1 MAAYTD
7 DNRGKFMINRPARG
21 LISLCLLAA
30 GAATTHP
37 ALAQIA
43 APANGDAASGEG
55 LQEIVVTA
63 QRREETAQRAAI
75 AISTVSGAAI
85 TEANVTRPGGL
96 SDLVPALQATDDTG
110 PYSIFYVR
118 GVGNFAANALS
129 DPALLFNFDGVAV
142 SRAGTSGF
150 FYDLERVEVLK
161 GPQGTLYGRNATGGA
176 INVISKAPVLG
187 EFSGDASIQYGNY
200 SANRDE
206 VALNLPLG
214 DISAVR
220 LAAFHVQHLGY
231 MEDGTEN
238 QDDTGAR
245 VSFLAAP
252 TDTLQIKFVADY
264 FHQGGD
270 QAGGTVTGI
279 TNSFTTAPNFSPG
292 DRLGF
297 FSPQVEAYLQ
307 TQKDFLNGANFLPFQ
322 NVNNEDNRFYGISTT
337 IDWKTPVGTV
347 TVIPAYR
354 DSKLDYS
361 SFATGVLLSE
371 ISHEKQTSV
380 EARLASD
387 NDQAF
392 RYVVGAYYLDDP
404 EDVPLYNI
412 NQQANAT
419 FSQYSTETIS
429 HAAFA
434 NLSYEILPD
443 VRLAG
448 GVRYTK
454 DDKEFVGGQQAN
466 SIICTVQ
473 TPFGPSCPN
482 AGVLPY
488 SQTAAIAPSFFNPN
502 GTITTLNVINNNQ
515 SASYNK
521 VTWRAGADW
530 DITDKNLLYGSVETG
545 FKSGGFFFS
554 SDYDVYQP
562 ETITAYTIGS
572 KNRFLD
578 NRLQA
583 NVELFYWKYR
593 NQQISHLSTDSAH
606 DTIFPT
612 QNVGQSTIKGIEL
625 DLQARPLQNTLL
637 SADIQYNDAVY
648 NSFVYQTPNNNGGVS
663 NGTGCPSEAVSANT
677 YTVNCSGMQPPYAPR
692 WSLSLGAQET
702 IPLPNDGS
710 LVGNAR
716 VHYQSETLTAL
727 DFLPA
732 EVQSGYAKWDFDM
745 TYYTRN
751 NRYYAGA
758 YIDNAFNKTALAFSF
773 VTPFSSFLTST
784 LQPPRTYGLR
794 VGMHF

>member
-1 MAAYTD
+1 MTNRVVFATTIVCLMMAP
-7 DNRGKFMINRPARG
+7 G
-21 LISLCLLAA
+21 A
-30 GAATTHP
+30 GAEPAATGVS
-37 ALAQIA
+37 A
-43 APANGDAASGEG
+43 AATGNETAADQG
-55 LQEIVVTA
+55 LTEIVVTA
-63 QRREETAQRAAI
+63 QRREENSQRAAI
-75 AISTVSGAAI
+75 AISTVSGDTIAN
-85 TEANVTRPGGL
+85 ANVTRPGGL
-96 SDLVPALQATDDTG
+96 TDLVPALQATDDTG

-118 GVGNFAANALS
+118 GVGNYSANALS
-129 DPALLFNFDGVAV
+129 DPALLFNFDGVTV

-187 EFSGDASIQYGNY
+187 EFGGDASVEYGNY
-200 SANRDE
+200 STSRED
-206 VALNLPLG
+206 VALNLPMG
-214 DISAVR
+214 DVSAVR
-220 LAAFHVQHLGY
+220 LAAFHVRHDGY
-231 MEDGTEN
+231 MDDGTES

-245 VSFLAAP
+245 LSFLIAP
-252 TDTLQIKFVADY
+252 ADSLRIKLVADY

-279 TNSFTTAPNFSPG
+279 TSSFTNPPPFSPS

-297 FSPQVEAYLQ
+297 FSPQVESYLG
-307 TQKDFLNGANFLPFQ
+307 TQKDFLNGANFLPFE
-322 NVNNEDNRFYGISTT
+322 NVNYEDNRFYGVAAT

-347 TVIPAYR
+347 TVVPAYR
-354 DSKLDYS
+354 DSQLDYR

-371 ISHEKQTSV
+371 VSHEKQTTV

-387 NDQAF
+387 TDQAF
-392 RYVVGAYYLDDP
+392 RYIVGLYYLDDP

-419 FSQYSTETIS
+419 FSQYSTDTVS

-434 NLSYEILPD
+434 NLSYAIVPD
-443 VRLAG
+443 VRLEG

-454 DDKEFVGGQQAN
+454 DDKDFFGAEQAN
-466 SIICTVQ
+466 AIICTIQ
-473 TPFGPSCPN
+473 TPFGPSCPQ

-488 SQTAAIAPSFFNPN
+488 SQTAVIPPQYFNPN
-502 GTITTLNVINNNQ
+502 GTIRTLSTFNNDQ

-530 DITDKNLLYGSVETG
+530 DISDRNLLYGSVETG

-593 NQQISHLSTDSAH
+593 NQQISHLGTDSNH

-612 QNVGQSTIKGIEL
+612 QNVGQSTIKGIEF
-625 DLQARPLQNTLL
+625 DLQARPVQNTLL
-637 SADIQYNDAVY
+637 SADIQYNDAIY
-648 NSFVYQTPNNNGGVS
+648 NSFVYQTPNDNGGVS
-663 NGTGCPSEAVSANT
+663 NGTGCPNEAVSSIS
-677 YTVNCSGMQPPYAPR
+677 YTVNCSGKQPPYAPR
-692 WSLSLGAQET
+692 WSLAVGAQET
-702 IPLPNDGS
+702 IPLPDSAS
-710 LVGNAR
+710 LIGNAR
-716 VHYQSETLTAL
+716 VHYQSTTLTAL
-727 DFLPA
+727 DFLPV
-732 EVQSGYAKWDFDM
+732 EEQPGYSTWDFDA

-751 NRYYAGA
+751 NRFFAGA
-758 YIDNAFNKTALAFSF
+758 YVDNAFNKTALAFSF

-784 LQPPRTYGLR
+784 LQPPRTFGVR
-794 VGMHF
+794 VGTHF

>member
-1 MAAYTD
+1 MTNRVVFATTISYLMMAA
-7 DNRGKFMINRPARG
+7 
-21 LISLCLLAA
+21 AA
-30 GAATTHP
+30 VAEP
-37 ALAQIA
+37 A
-43 APANGDAASGEG
+43 APGVSATATSNETAADQG
-55 LQEIVVTA
+55 LTEIVVTA
-63 QRREETAQRAAI
+63 QRREENSQRAAI
-75 AISTVSGAAI
+75 AISTVSGDTIAN
-85 TEANVTRPGGL
+85 ANVTRPGGL
-96 SDLVPALQATDDTG
+96 TDLVPALQATDDTG

-118 GVGNFAANALS
+118 GVGNYSANALS
-129 DPALLFNFDGVAV
+129 DPALLFNFDGVTV

-187 EFSGDASIQYGNY
+187 EFGGDASVEYGNY
-200 SANRDE
+200 STSREDA
-206 VALNLPLG
+206 ALNLPMG

-220 LAAFHVQHLGY
+220 LAAFHVRHDGY
-231 MEDGTEN
+231 MDDGTES

-245 VSFLAAP
+245 LSFLVAP
-252 TDTLQIKFVADY
+252 ADSLRIKLVADY

-279 TNSFTTAPNFSPG
+279 TSSFTNPPPFSPS

-297 FSPQVEAYLQ
+297 FSPQVESYLE
-307 TQKDFLNGANFLPFQ
+307 TQKDFLNGANFLPFE
-322 NVNNEDNRFYGISTT
+322 NVNYEDNRFYGVAAT
-337 IDWKTPVGTV
+337 IDWKTPVGTL
-347 TVIPAYR
+347 TVVPAYR
-354 DSKLDYS
+354 DSQLDYR

-371 ISHEKQTSV
+371 MSHEKQTTV

-387 NDQAF
+387 TDQAF
-392 RYVVGAYYLDDP
+392 RYIVGLYYLDDP

-419 FSQYSTETIS
+419 FSQYSTDTVS

-434 NLSYEILPD
+434 NLSYAIVPD
-443 VRLAG
+443 VRLEG

-454 DDKEFVGGQQAN
+454 DDKDFFGAEQAN
-466 SIICTVQ
+466 AIICTIQ
-473 TPFGPSCPN
+473 TPFGPSCPQ

-488 SQTAAIAPSFFNPN
+488 SQAAVIPPQYFNPN
-502 GTITTLNVINNNQ
+502 GTIRTLSTFNNDQ

-530 DITDKNLLYGSVETG
+530 DISDRNLLYGSVETG

-593 NQQISHLSTDSAH
+593 NQQISHLGTDSNH

-612 QNVGQSTIKGIEL
+612 QNVGQSTIKGIEF
-625 DLQARPLQNTLL
+625 DLQARPVQNTLL
-637 SADIQYNDAVY
+637 SADIQYNDAIY
-648 NSFVYQTPNNNGGVS
+648 NSFVYQTPNDNGGVS
-663 NGTGCPSEAVSANT
+663 NGTGCPNEAVSSIS
-677 YTVNCSGMQPPYAPR
+677 YTVNCSGKQPPYAPR
-692 WSLSLGAQET
+692 WSLAVGAQET
-702 IPLPNDGS
+702 IPLPDSAS
-710 LVGNAR
+710 LIGNAR
-716 VHYQSETLTAL
+716 VHYQSTTLTAL
-727 DFLPA
+727 DFLPV
-732 EVQSGYAKWDFDM
+732 EEQPGYSTWDFDA

-751 NRYYAGA
+751 NRFFVGA
-758 YIDNAFNKTALAFSF
+758 YVDNAFNKTALAFSF

-784 LQPPRTYGLR
+784 LQPPRTFGVR
-794 VGMHF
+794 VGTHF